1 MSVKPNFKKGKI
13 KNGKRRREKED
24 RRQET
29 GGGRTETGKTG
40 GGRIKNGDR
49 RPETGEQTM
58 GEKVGRFEDLEVW
71 KEGMRLAT
79 EIYQALNTCRDYGL
93 RDQMQRAAVSIPSNI
108 AEGYERNTNKD
119 FIHFLYIAKGSCSEL
134 RTQIY
139 LAVETGVFDKTTGN
153 ELLESTKKISAML
166 YNFIK
171 VRKERF

>member
-1 MSVKPNFKKGKI
+1 
-13 KNGKRRREKED
+13 
-24 RRQET
+24 
-29 GGGRTETGKTG
+29 
-40 GGRIKNGDR
+40 
-49 RPETGEQTM
+49 M
-58 GEKVGRFEDLEVW
+58 GEKVGRFEDLDVW

-79 EIYQALNTCRDYGL
+79 KIYRALNACRDYGL

-119 FIHFLYIAKGSCSEL
+119 FAHFLYIAKGSCSEL

-139 LAVETGVFDKTTGN
+139 LGIETGVFDKATGD
-153 ELLESTKKISAML
+153 EMLESTRKISAML